1 MQEPLT
7 SVNRGQFATSTSGS
21 VSPAKCSSIKKLA
34 SVRESC
40 LDSFLCTPGTPVEG
54 GPCGTEARAV
64 AAGGGPHMSGNES
77 LPSLSSSLESGSVVA
92 MMCLAG
98 ASCSGSVSCF
108 DSFFVG
114 SLRGSS

>member
-1 MQEPLT
+1 M
-7 SVNRGQFATSTSGS
+7 
-21 VSPAKCSSIKKLA
+21 
-34 SVRESC
+34 
-40 LDSFLCTPGTPVEG
+40 EG

-98 ASCSGSVSCF
+98 SVSCF